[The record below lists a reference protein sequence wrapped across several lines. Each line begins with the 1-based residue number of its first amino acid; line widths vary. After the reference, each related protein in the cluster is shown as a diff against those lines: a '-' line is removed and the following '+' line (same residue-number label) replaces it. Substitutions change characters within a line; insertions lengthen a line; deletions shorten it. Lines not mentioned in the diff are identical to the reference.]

1 MEIILASSSPRRQ
14 QLLGKVVNAFSTM
27 PSDFDE
33 ERIKAKE
40 RRPEQLVKKL
50 AEAKAFDIFNK
61 LYKKDDKEY
70 TVIGSDTV
78 VYHNNKILG
87 KPFDRNDAIR
97 MLKLLEND
105 SNDVYTG
112 TSVIMKKEHSI
123 IIETFCVKSTVYF
136 KHMEF
141 HDILN
146 YVNSG
151 EPLDK
156 AGAYAIQGMGKNYL
170 KGYDGDYDSIIGLST
185 NQIREV
191 FDKYDVLSKRSINNE
206 CKVSEQTGIQ

>member
-1 MEIILASSSPRRQ
+1 MEIILASSSPRRK
-14 QLLGKVVNAFSTM
+14 QLLSKIVNDFSIIPSTVDESEIKKVEK
-27 PSDFDE
+27 D
-33 ERIKAKE
+33 
-40 RRPEQLVKKL
+40 PEILVKRL
-50 AEAKAFDIFNK
+50 AEAKAFDVFNRF
-61 LYKKDDKEY
+61 YKKDDKEF
-70 TVIGSDTV
+70 TVIGSDTI
-78 VYHNNKILG
+78 VYFNDKTLG

-97 MLKLLEND
+97 MLKMLENH

-112 TSVIMKKEHSI
+112 TSIAIKKEHSI

-156 AGAYAIQGMGKNYL
+156 AGSYAIQGMGKNYL
-170 KGYDGDYDSIIGLST
+170 KGYDGDFDSIIGLST
-185 NQIREV
+185 NQINNI
-191 FDKYDVLSKRSINNE
+191 FNKYDVLGKRSLSNE
-206 CKVSEQTGIQ
+206 CKISE

>member
-14 QLLGKVVNAFSTM
+14 QLLGKIVNDFSVI
-27 PSDFDE
+27 PSNFDE
-33 ERIKAKE
+33 NKIKDKE
-40 RRPEQLVKKL
+40 TNPEQLVKKL
-50 AEAKAFDIFNK
+50 AEAKAFDVFNK
-61 LYKKDDKEY
+61 LYKKDDKEF

-78 VYHNNKILG
+78 VYYNNKILG

-112 TSVIMKKEHSI
+112 TSVIVKKEHSI
-123 IIETFCVKSTVYF
+123 IIETFMVKSTVYF
-136 KHMEF
+136 KHMEYY
-141 HDILN
+141 DILN

-156 AGAYAIQGMGKNYL
+156 AGSYAIQGMGKNYL

-185 NQIREV
+185 NNIKKI
-191 FDKYDVLSKRSINNE
+191 FDKYDVLNKRSLNNE
-206 CKVSEQTGIQ
+206 CEILE